1 MHPFWSSHEGIRDYV
16 RLSMGGGHGQSWSFH
31 GTHGELTGEGK
42 LRDGGGG
49 EGGTAMG
56 RHGEVGHHGEVCYGG
71 AVGGTMGL
79 QPQFGLLFYVKTGSR
94 KEKKRRRKERRKRK
108 GRNIKE

>member
-16 RLSMGGGHGQSWSFH
+16 RLSMGGRHGQSWSFH

-42 LRDGGGG
+42 ERDGGGG
-49 EGGTAMG
+49 EGGTARG

-79 QPQFGLLFYVKTGSR
+79 QPQFGLLCLRENKKQEGEEEKEER
-94 KEKKRRRKERRKRK
+94 EKEKKRKE
-108 GRNIKE
+108 N